1 MYVRCHQFDTLC
13 RFASAESLIVPYN
26 QLIENPKTNRLE
38 PALQT
43 MLRVEPLGT
52 FCNNSSQW
60 CRDVV
65 QCPARLGLA
74 TYWCGQKVDGT
85 GVYGKLH
92 TSNELRWMVRENES
106 ILETQ
111 KIMHFGQQTLS
122 LI

>member
-74 TYWCGQKVDGT
+74 YEPWTGCKVDGS
-85 GVYGKLH
+85 GSYAKLH
-92 TSNELRWMVRENES
+92 TSDEM
-106 ILETQ
+106 
-111 KIMHFGQQTLS
+111 KTLMNDG
-122 LI
+122 